1 MMAFDVK
8 VIIDHLPQILDG
20 FVTTVWCTVWACAL
34 GMVLGLIVACGL
46 MSKARIFRYPIRF
59 YVEVIRSTPFLI
71 QLFLLYYGGPSIG
84 IYLDPIQ
91 AGIIGLAVYGSAYYA
106 ELFRAGFNAIPEGQ
120 LEVANI
126 MGFSTTN
133 ILWRIQIPQMM
144 VLIVPGL
151 VNTTIILGKE
161 TAVLSIVTVPELTFV
176 LTGIGSQTYAYA
188 ETLTVLALAYL
199 ILAESTSRLGS
210 WAEKRLSKY
219 MER

>member
-91 AGIIGLAVYGSAYYA
+91 AGIIAAPTTQNYSEQGLMPFPKDNWKSP
-106 ELFRAGFNAIPEGQ
+106 I
-120 LEVANI
+120 
-126 MGFSTTN
+126 
-133 ILWRIQIPQMM
+133 
-144 VLIVPGL
+144 
-151 VNTTIILGKE
+151 
-161 TAVLSIVTVPELTFV
+161 
-176 LTGIGSQTYAYA
+176 
-188 ETLTVLALAYL
+188 
-199 ILAESTSRLGS
+199 
-210 WAEKRLSKY
+210 
-219 MER
+219 